1 MATGFDIFGETIRDW
16 LEEPDNDEA
25 EPVSLLLAASDDYET
40 PPNSQVA
47 GHSHSR
53 FAPTKE
59 RWQRMAKRA
68 LEKWRQASISSERRE
83 LLLPL
88 STSESSLISL
98 SKLKRW
104 STRAH
109 ARELES
115 GGL

>member
-25 EPVSLLLAASDDYET
+25 EPVSLLLAASDDYES
-40 PPNSQVA
+40 SQDPA
-47 GHSHSR
+47 QQPSCRPLPLPLCSY
-53 FAPTKE
+53 KE

-88 STSESSLISL
+88 STSESSYV
-98 SKLKRW
+98 
-104 STRAH
+104 
-109 ARELES
+109 
-115 GGL
+115 